1 MRFALLAI
9 APQPGFDHPLAQRFP
24 AKGNPMILTQ
34 LFGRQGRTEIPVL
47 VAQGKSLTQPADF
60 RGWLEARQI
69 DFSSIV
75 RVGLEAGAMSG
86 RLCTELSK
94 LGLPMIG
101 LEAFQA

>member
-1 MRFALLAI
+1 MCLFRNKQQERQAMEYYIGL
-9 APQPGFDHPLAQRFP
+9 DVSQRQTSICLVDE
-24 AKGNPMILTQ
+24 KGK
-34 LFGRQGRTEIPVL
+34 L
-47 VAQGKSLTQPADF
+47 VAQGKSLTQPADV